1 MTPAPPVLSTKV
13 RQTVATRNPRRDRDR
28 RHRRGALREYLHAP
42 ARQRRLENEVNERG
56 ERFVWLDPAVVNRL
70 RGRVQAPD
78 SLKAPRLIGRKA
90 AHKPPDGMRGAVQ
103 ALSLRAP
110 LDGNG
115 GDVNLC

>member
-1 MTPAPPVLSTKV
+1 M
-13 RQTVATRNPRRDRDR
+13 
-28 RHRRGALREYLHAP
+28 
-42 ARQRRLENEVNERG
+42 
-56 ERFVWLDPAVVNRL
+56 VNRL

-78 SLKAPRLIGRKA
+78 TLKALTCPVRGRKA
-90 AHKPPDGMRGAVQ
+90 AHKPPDGVRGAVQ